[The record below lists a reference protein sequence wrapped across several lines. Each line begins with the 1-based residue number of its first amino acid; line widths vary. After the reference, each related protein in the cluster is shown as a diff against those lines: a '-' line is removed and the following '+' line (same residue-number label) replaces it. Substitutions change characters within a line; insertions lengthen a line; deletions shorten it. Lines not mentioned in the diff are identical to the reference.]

1 MVAWVC
7 VGAWVCVCE
16 CVCGDYCECLAVNW
30 EERQIWTPLC
40 TINIQLWSLQQA
52 TPHWHCSAQLP
63 QPRLNQ
69 STPPFGMPVKM
80 CIRRTNWINYEN
92 HENWV
97 NSFWL
102 NNCLAFVGH
111 RTAAACF
118 FFFIFL
124 FLHCNELHS
133 FPPSHSGKHCTGY
146 VPHATCCMPHAI
158 TMR

>member
-1 MVAWVC
+1 MPCSKLRRTTNMNSIVYNKYPIMIAPA
-7 VGAWVCVCE
+7 GNPP
-16 CVCGDYCECLAVNW
+16 LALLSS
-30 EERQIWTPLC
+30 TP
-40 TINIQLWSLQQA
+40 
-52 TPHWHCSAQLP
+52 PHP
-63 QPRLNQ
+63 LNQ
-69 STPPFGMPVKM
+69 STPLGMPVKM

-118 FFFIFL
+118 FL

-133 FPPSHSGKHCTGY
+133 LPPPPHSGEHCTGY

>member
-1 MVAWVC
+1 MPCSKLRRTTNMNSIVYNKYPIMIAPA
-7 VGAWVCVCE
+7 GNPP
-16 CVCGDYCECLAVNW
+16 LALLSS
-30 EERQIWTPLC
+30 TP
-40 TINIQLWSLQQA
+40 
-52 TPHWHCSAQLP
+52 PP
-63 QPRLNQ
+63 PLNQ
-69 STPPFGMPVKM
+69 STPLGMPVKM

-118 FFFIFL
+118 FFNFFYFCIAMSCIPSPL
-124 FLHCNELHS
+124 
-133 FPPSHSGKHCTGY
+133 PPHSGEHCTGY